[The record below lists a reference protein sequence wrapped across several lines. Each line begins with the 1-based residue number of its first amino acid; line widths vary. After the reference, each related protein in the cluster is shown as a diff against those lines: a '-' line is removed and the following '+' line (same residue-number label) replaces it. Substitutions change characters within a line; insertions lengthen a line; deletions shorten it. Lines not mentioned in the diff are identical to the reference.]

1 MSNAFAV
8 FVTAAHAGA
17 PDIEER
23 PGDRYRS
30 FLESEL
36 EDVLVRHLPGQTTAR
51 QSKRRVPLEGYEPY
65 PYGVDLD
72 WTHTHTRV
80 GIETKVSDA
89 LDSLFDVVKLATAIA
104 HGQFSEG
111 YSAVAADVRHWSDGG
126 VFTEMAAG
134 PIGEW
139 RGWSVAELLEGPA
152 ARRAVLVKT
161 GPRPHT
167 VPARIETLAVAPIAL
182 PKAPTHTLRVLA
194 VRPSAGTGWL
204 QLPPRPS

>member
-17 PDIEER
+17 PEIEER
-23 PGDRYRS
+23 PNDRYRS

-36 EDVLVRHLPGQTTAR
+36 EDALVRHLPGQTTTS

-72 WTHTHTRV
+72 WTHGDRRV
-80 GIETKVSDA
+80 AVETKVDA

-104 HGQFSEG
+104 HGQFAEG
-111 YSAVAADVRHWSDGG
+111 YCAVAADVRHWSDGG
-126 VFTEMAAG
+126 VFTEMASG

-139 RGWSVAELLEGPA
+139 RGWSVEELLEGRA
-152 ARRAVLVKT
+152 ASRAVLVKT

-167 VPARIETLAVAPIAL
+167 VPARIETLAVGPIAM

-204 QLPPRPS
+204 QLPLRPS